1 MCGGWRLEAAAC
13 CTAALALDAGGV
25 VCVWWAL
32 ILVWGVGVHCSP
44 RPLESRVFALCAS
57 GVRSLWQ
64 CDFFADD
71 YELRSHPPT
80 SALLLLMFLL
90 FMICAS
96 ISCAF
101 RVLVTSVSCYSHRGH
116 FQIDG
121 GWIGQYVSCRGV
133 S

>member
-1 MCGGWRLEAAAC
+1 MCGGLRLEAAPC

-32 ILVWGVGVHCSP
+32 ILVWGVGIDCSP
-44 RPLESRVFALCAS
+44 RPLESRVLAACAVC
-57 GVRSLWQ
+57 VRSLWQ

-71 YELRSHPPT
+71 HELRSHPPT

-96 ISCAF
+96 VSCAF
-101 RVLVTSVSCYSHRGH
+101 RLLVASTRASRTGAFSN
-116 FQIDG
+116 
-121 GWIGQYVSCRGV
+121 
-133 S
+133 

>member
-1 MCGGWRLEAAAC
+1 MCGGLRLEAAAC

-32 ILVWGVGVHCSP
+32 ILVWVVGIDWSP
-44 RPLESRVFALCAS
+44 RLLESRVLVACAS

-101 RVLVTSVSCYSHRGH
+101 RVPVTSTSCSSHRGI
-116 FQIDG
+116 FKLTAAG
-121 GWIGQYVSCRGV
+121 LGSG
-133 S
+133 

>member
-1 MCGGWRLEAAAC
+1 MCGGLRLEAAAC
-13 CTAALALDAGGV
+13 CTAALALDAGGF

-32 ILVWGVGVHCSP
+32 ILVWVVGIDCSP
-44 RPLESRVFALCAS
+44 RLLESRVLVACAS

-71 YELRSHPPT
+71 HELRSHPRT
-80 SALLLLMFLL
+80 FALLLLMFLFFL
-90 FMICAS
+90 ICAY

-101 RVLVTSVSCYSHRGH
+101 RVPVTSTSCSSHRGMFH
-116 FQIDG
+116 STVAG
-121 GWIGQYVSCRGV
+121 LGS